1 MSRNIMDVGVIPL
14 IQSLSHLPIM
24 ADPSHGTGDSRF
36 VSALAKASMVAG
48 ANGLMIEIHPDPKTA
63 LSDANQTLNFEEFE
77 QLLSELELLKPAIK
91 KTIDATY
98 SFVV

>member
-1 MSRNIMDVGVIPL
+1 
-14 IQSLSHLPIM
+14 
-24 ADPSHGTGDSRF
+24 
-36 VSALAKASMVAG
+36 MVAG

-77 QLLSELELLKPAIK
+77 QLISELELLKPSIK
-91 KTIDATY
+91 KSVDTTY

>member
-1 MSRNIMDVGVIPL
+1 
-14 IQSLSHLPIM
+14 
-24 ADPSHGTGDSRF
+24 
-36 VSALAKASMVAG
+36 MVAG

-77 QLLSELELLKPAIK
+77 HLLSELALLRPAIK
-91 KTIDATY
+91 KPIDATY